1 MKKTLLYVTAALALA
16 AVLTVPAFAAD
27 APAEAAIAA
36 SLELTT
42 AEAPA
47 ATMEASATDAVTFPT
62 TSTFDA
68 QPMALN
74 CQRGYI
80 PPSSCV
86 CGNCCDLCRCW
97 NGGALQKC
105 IPW

>member
-1 MKKTLLYVTAALALA
+1 MKKALLYVTAALALA

-27 APAEAAIAA
+27 APADAVSAV

-42 AEAPA
+42 PDAPA
-47 ATMEASATDAVTFPT
+47 ADAAAAEAVTFPT

-68 QPMALN
+68 QPMAFN
-74 CQRGYI
+74 CQPGYI

-86 CGNCCDLCRCW
+86 CGGCCDLCRCW
-97 NGGALQKC
+97 NGGHLAKC